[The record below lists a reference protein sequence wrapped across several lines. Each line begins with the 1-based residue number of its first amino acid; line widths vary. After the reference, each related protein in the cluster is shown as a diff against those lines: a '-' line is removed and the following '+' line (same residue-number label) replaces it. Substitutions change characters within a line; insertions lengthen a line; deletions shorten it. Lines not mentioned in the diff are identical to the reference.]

1 MSSSSSTQNNIDVED
16 QTNNDKNDSND
27 DNEWDI
33 YKDINDDDDR
43 PRNTQKYIDNDNVPT
58 DDDID
63 PNVNDDVHDNEYNNE
78 YNNNSNN
85 NNNSNDNI
93 NNNNNND
100 NQSSFHDQQVL
111 EKCGEYTDLFQKWDF
126 KKQDPP
132 TLSCLEYFNEGLL
145 SLVNFIVVRDDEVS
159 RVSDN
164 CRLTVFNTIN
174 FMFQRNHTFPNQ
186 RQKRKIQRSIVNTC
200 ILSKEIQDTNVLNLS
215 TKFLGNIAFVMSIY
229 IHMILK
235 WKENSKFISV
245 TEESDEVRNEIQ
257 IVCT

>member
-93 NNNNNND
+93 NNNNNNNND

-111 EKCGEYTDLFQKWDF
+111 EKCGEYAELFQKWDF

-164 CRLTVFNTIN
+164 CRLTVFNTI
-174 FMFQRNHTFPNQ
+174 R
-186 RQKRKIQRSIVNTC
+186 
-200 ILSKEIQDTNVLNLS
+200 
-215 TKFLGNIAFVMSIY
+215 
-229 IHMILK
+229 
-235 WKENSKFISV
+235 
-245 TEESDEVRNEIQ
+245 
-257 IVCT
+257 